1 MSIEGNNPGF
11 AGIAGPTEPAMQC
24 AALCFRVRRGKTQ
37 VLLVTSRDTGR
48 WLLPKGWPIAGL
60 NPTQTAAREAWEEA
74 GVKGAATEECLGHY
88 SYLKTFAD
96 RAGQPCIV
104 AVYPLRVALTAD
116 RFRESQQ
123 RRRKW
128 FALEK
133 AATLVQ
139 EPELQ
144 RLITDFAR
152 HPLVAAPAKTEP
164 AKTDL
169 AKSGAAKA

>member
-1 MSIEGNNPGF
+1 MSVEGNFPGF
-11 AGIAGPTEPAMQC
+11 GGVAEATGVWLQC
-24 AALCFRVRRGKTQ
+24 AALCYRHHRGQAQ

-60 NPTQTAAREAWEEA
+60 DPWQTAAREAWEEA
-74 GVKGAATEECLGHY
+74 GVKGETLVQCLGHY

-104 AVYPLRVALTAD
+104 AVYALRVVSIAA
-116 RFRESQQ
+116 RFREHQQ

-133 AATLVQ
+133 AAALVQ
-139 EPELQ
+139 EPQLQ
-144 RLITDFAR
+144 QLIADFIH
-152 HPLVAAPAKTEP
+152 HPLVTGTAKT
-164 AKTDL
+164 
-169 AKSGAAKA
+169 GAAKA

>member
-60 NPTQTAAREAWEEA
+60 NPTETAAREAWEEA
-74 GVKGAATEECLGHY
+74 GVKGAVLDECLGHY

-104 AVYPLRVALTAD
+104 SVYPLRVELTAD

-128 FALEK
+128 FAVTK

-144 RLITDFAR
+144 RLIADFSL
-152 HPLVAAPAKTEP
+152 HPLV
-164 AKTDL
+164 
-169 AKSGAAKA
+169 SGAEKAGTSRTGAARA